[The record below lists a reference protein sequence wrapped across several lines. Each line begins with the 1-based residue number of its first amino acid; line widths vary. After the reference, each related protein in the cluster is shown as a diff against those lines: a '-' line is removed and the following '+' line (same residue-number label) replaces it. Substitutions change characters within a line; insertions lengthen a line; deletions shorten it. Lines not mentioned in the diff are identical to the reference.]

1 MKFKL
6 DECMDVRLITLFS
19 DAGHDAKT
27 VFEEGLSG
35 HPDSEIYSV
44 SIAEKRILI
53 TQDMDFSNPF
63 RFPPIPSEGILV
75 IKNPTQLLQDAKNL
89 LRKLISRLREEDP
102 RGHLW
107 VVDHHGIRIWP
118 GE

>member
-6 DECMDVRLITLFS
+6 DECMDIRLITLFS

-35 HPDSEIYSV
+35 ESDKKIYSV

-53 TQDMDFSNPF
+53 TQDMHFSNPF

-75 IKNPTQLLQDAKNL
+75 IKNPTQLLRDAKYLVRN
-89 LRKLISRLREEDP
+89 LISRLREEDP

-107 VVDHHGIRIWP
+107 VADDHGIRIWP